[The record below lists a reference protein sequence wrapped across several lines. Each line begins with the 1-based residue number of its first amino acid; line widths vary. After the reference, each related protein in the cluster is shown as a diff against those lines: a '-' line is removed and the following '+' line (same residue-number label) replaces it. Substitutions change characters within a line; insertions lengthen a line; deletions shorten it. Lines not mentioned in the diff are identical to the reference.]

1 MLFTWSTINSLQC
14 CGTNGCNWNE
24 GYAKSNS
31 SPDQAADAS
40 SSDVV
45 VSAIAGI
52 LLGFV
57 VLIFCLFIFFLVWC
71 RKDNDEDVRNI
82 QIMIMCFGRLPN

>member
-31 SPDQAADAS
+31 SPDQAADAG

-71 RKDNDEDVRNI
+71 RKDNDEDVRTI
-82 QIMIMCFGRLPN
+82 GIMSFEFWKTS